1 MIEDPEMKS
10 SSVPFRCGYVG
21 LFGRP
26 NAGKSTL
33 LNRILRNKL
42 AITSAKPQT
51 TRNRIA
57 GIHSDETMQVVLVDT
72 PGIHEAWTELNRS
85 MVQRALAALEEVDL
99 VCWIGDM
106 TALAARVEA
115 GHSVLDTLDEQIA
128 DQFVRSGLP
137 VLFVANKVDVVPY
150 PLLLPVIDAVRARL
164 PIVGAIPVSALTG
177 DGIQV
182 LTDEIRRFMPEGP
195 PLFPPDEWAQVSE
208 RFLVAEIIREKVF
221 HLTEQ
226 EIPYA
231 THVDVRQFDESER
244 EGDPPKTKGIVR
256 IFADVVVERESQKG
270 IVIGKGGEMLKRIGT
285 LARKELIELLG
296 CRVYL
301 ELHVRVEKDW
311 TRSVRGLRRVGFT
324 DE

>member
-1 MIEDPEMKS
+1 VTEPA
-10 SSVPFRCGYVG
+10 PFRCGYVG

-33 LNRILRNKL
+33 LNRVLGNKL

-57 GIHSDETMQVVLVDT
+57 GIYSDDTMQVILVDT
-72 PGIHEAWTELNRS
+72 PGFHEAWTELNRS
-85 MVQRALAALEEVDL
+85 MVQRTLSAMSEVDAA
-99 VCWIGDM
+99 CWIGDM
-106 TALAARVEA
+106 TQLAGRAERGEP
-115 GHSVLDTLDEQIA
+115 VLDALDEQIA
-128 DQFVRSGLP
+128 EQLKASGHP
-137 VLFVANKVDVVPY
+137 ILFVANKLDVVPH
-150 PLLLPVIDAVRARL
+150 PLLLPVIAAVQEKL
-164 PIVGAIPVSALTG
+164 PIVAAVPVSALTG
-177 DGIQV
+177 DGVPQ
-182 LTDEIRRFMPEGP
+182 LLEEIRRHLPVGP
-195 PLFPPDEWAQVSE
+195 PAFPPDEWAQVTE

-231 THVDVRQFDESER
+231 THVEVRSFDESER
-244 EGDPPKTKGIVR
+244 EERNLVR

-270 IVIGKGGEMLKRIGT
+270 IVIGRGGEMLKRIGT
-285 LARKELIELLG
+285 LARKELVELLG

-311 TRSVRGLRRVGFT
+311 TRSARGLRRVGFT